1 VPGWRQ
7 LRGDLKRGTAAAVIF
22 CDLDH
27 LKYFNYE
34 NAPSL
39 GDELLRR
46 AATILSSRSEHAWHG
61 HRRHAY
67 RIGGDEFMIRL
78 PGSTEM
84 ASAGYRESRS
94 RPFKVL

>member
-46 AATILSSRSEHAWHG
+46 AAAILSSRSEHAG
-61 HRRHAY
+61 TA
-67 RIGGDEFMIRL
+67 IDATPTGL
-78 PGSTEM
+78 AATS
-84 ASAGYRESRS
+84 S
-94 RPFKVL
+94 